1 MLASE
6 DVDRQPSITA
16 GIFGIAAVVAIFF
29 AGVLAD
35 PSFVGNVAGLWHR
48 ASEFL
53 FDASRFPVTIPSCPD
68 PGASWW
74 FPSSCLPIWLR
85 G

>member
-1 MLASE
+1 MLASQ
-6 DVDRQPSITA
+6 DVDRQPSITV

-35 PSFVGNVAGLWHR
+35 PSFIGNLARLWHR

-53 FDASRFPVTIPSCPD
+53 FDASRFPVTVPPCPD

-74 FPSSCLPIWLR
+74 FQGTLLCTK
-85 G
+85 